1 MTENF
6 LYMLAP
12 IMNGKIF
19 LILLLGTLFGLIL
32 GVLPGLGPTTGG
44 ALILPFTMTLE
55 PLSAIILLTS
65 IYCAGTYGGAITAI
79 LINTP
84 GTPAAA
90 ATCLDGYPLAQK
102 GEAARALGMATFGS
116 AFGGIFSVIVLVL
129 FAPILANIAYEFG
142 QPEYFALAIF
152 GLTMLASI
160 GEGSP
165 VKNLLAG
172 AFGILLSTVGK
183 DIMTSVDRFTFG
195 VGQLTEG
202 IGFIPVVVGLFAI
215 SEMLVQSTLTNQ
227 IFKRVA
233 MKAVKLPTKED
244 FKYCFKTILR
254 SSGIGS
260 FIGILPAEGGTVA
273 SLIGY
278 SEAKRWSKNPSK
290 FGKGAIDGIAGAETA
305 NNAAWRSDGPYS
317 CLRNSRQ
324 RNDSGYFNRNDYS
337 WIKTGSRSI

>member
-1 MTENF
+1 M
-6 LYMLAP
+6 
-12 IMNGKIF
+12 
-19 LILLLGTLFGLIL
+19 IL

-215 SEMLVQSTLTNQ
+215 SCLLYTS
-227 IFKRVA
+227 
-233 MKAVKLPTKED
+233 
-244 FKYCFKTILR
+244 
-254 SSGIGS
+254 
-260 FIGILPAEGGTVA
+260 
-273 SLIGY
+273 
-278 SEAKRWSKNPSK
+278 PSPRDR
-290 FGKGAIDGIAGAETA
+290 G
-305 NNAAWRSDGPYS
+305 
-317 CLRNSRQ
+317 
-324 RNDSGYFNRNDYS
+324 
-337 WIKTGSRSI
+337 

>member
-195 VGQLTEG
+195 VGQ
-202 IGFIPVVVGLFAI
+202 
-215 SEMLVQSTLTNQ
+215 SWLVFLQ
-227 IFKRVA
+227 
-233 MKAVKLPTKED
+233 
-244 FKYCFKTILR
+244 
-254 SSGIGS
+254 
-260 FIGILPAEGGTVA
+260 
-273 SLIGY
+273 
-278 SEAKRWSKNPSK
+278 
-290 FGKGAIDGIAGAETA
+290 
-305 NNAAWRSDGPYS
+305 
-317 CLRNSRQ
+317 
-324 RNDSGYFNRNDYS
+324 
-337 WIKTGSRSI
+337 